1 MQQPVLKVSPK
12 ILPWR
17 FPNRLTVS
25 NPCCNRVF
33 GHYGFSDT
41 SLISETR
48 RVRVGAGAI
57 GENSSANWAVGHPSS
72 ISAPRRLS
80 AGGHTNKVSEFSW
93 NPSPDGEWV
102 LSSVSE
108 DNILQIW
115 QMASN
120 IYEEG
125 EDDEDADD
133 ANDDD
138 LEAAGGGGASA
149 AKKGAE

>member
-1 MQQPVLKVSPK
+1 MRWCGGATASSRARRRPTPTGPRSPRGPSRCARSAST
-12 ILPWR
+12 IGVVIEIIVA
-17 FPNRLTVS
+17 LTIYVY
-25 NPCCNRVF
+25 PRAA
-33 GHYGFSDT
+33 
-41 SLISETR
+41 R
-48 RVRVGAGAI
+48 
-57 GENSSANWAVGHPSS
+57 S

-138 LEAAGGGGASA
+138 LEAAAGGGASA